1 MKRILTLL
9 AAFVALTG
17 CRIEEAEYFD
27 PADNGSYFFQ
37 FVNSTLS
44 VEAACAARVM
54 LFDRYYSASEEER
67 ETLHDR
73 YFYSSRIVR
82 SGDEWHIIDSY
93 RELVIYTDGQS
104 LSAKKGAAWRYKETQ
119 RYYQDG
125 QLPTITCCTDDAAS
139 PVYELLLPDGG
150 GQLFFMVAYT
160 SQPQENGSGLYLCEL
175 QIKGRGQYN
184 YNKECYGFEKVDYEI
199 VEPLK
204 FASNR
209 PRGFSAGT
217 LTLTTETENDELNIQ
232 AEYAGSDYSVWISCG
247 KYKKM
252 FWY

>member
-44 VEAACAARVM
+44 VDAAYAARVM
-54 LFDRYYSASEEER
+54 LFNLYYSAPEEER
-67 ETLHDR
+67 EMLHDR

-82 SGDEWHIIDSY
+82 SGDEWHIIDNY
-93 RELVIYTDGQS
+93 RELVIYTDGQP
-104 LSAKKGAAWRYKETQ
+104 LSTDGATWRYAYSSQSCPE
-119 RYYQDG
+119 DEM
-125 QLPTITCCTDDAAS
+125 PTIVCSRKEESET
-139 PVYELLLPDGG
+139 PVYSFRPNNNE
-150 GQLFFMVAYT
+150 QLSFTVFYT

-175 QIKGRGQYN
+175 QIEGQGQYN
-184 YNKECYGFEKVDYEI
+184 YNKECYGFEKVAYEI

-209 PRGFSAGT
+209 PRGFSTGT